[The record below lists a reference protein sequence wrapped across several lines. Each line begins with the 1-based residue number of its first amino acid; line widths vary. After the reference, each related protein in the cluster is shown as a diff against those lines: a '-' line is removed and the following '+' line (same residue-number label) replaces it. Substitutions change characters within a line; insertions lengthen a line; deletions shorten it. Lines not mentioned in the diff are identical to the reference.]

1 MYIVKKGQ
9 NIMKNK
15 ENKENK
21 ENKIIKE
28 KNKVDKKQIVSKIFA
43 FIMLILMIF
52 ASCSTCIYY
61 VVSTV
66 QK

>member
-15 ENKENK
+15 ENKDNK

-28 KNKVDKKQIVSKIFA
+28 KNKIDKRQVATKIFA

>member
-1 MYIVKKGQ
+1 
-9 NIMKNK
+9 MKNK

-21 ENKIIKE
+21 IVKERSKI
-28 KNKVDKKQIVSKIFA
+28 DKKQIVSKIFA
-43 FIMLILMIF
+43 FVMLLLMVF

-61 VVSTV
+61 VVSTI

>member
-9 NIMKNK
+9 NIMK
-15 ENKENK
+15 NK

>member
-1 MYIVKKGQ
+1 M
-9 NIMKNK
+9 MKNK

-21 ENKIIKE
+21 ENKVIKE
-28 KNKVDKKQIVSKIFA
+28 KNKIDKRQVATKIFA
-43 FIMLILMIF
+43 FVMLILMIF

-61 VVSTV
+61 VVTTI

>member
-15 ENKENK
+15 EN
-21 ENKIIKE
+21 KE

>member
-9 NIMKNK
+9 NIMK
-15 ENKENK
+15 NKENK

>member
-1 MYIVKKGQ
+1 MYIFRKGL
-9 NIMKNK
+9 IMMKNK

-21 ENKIIKE
+21 VIKE
-28 KNKVDKKQIVSKIFA
+28 KNKIDKRQVATKIFA
-43 FIMLILMIF
+43 FVMLILMLF

-61 VVSTV
+61 VVTTI

>member
-1 MYIVKKGQ
+1 
-9 NIMKNK
+9 MKNK
-15 ENKENK
+15 EN
-21 ENKIIKE
+21 KE

-61 VVSTV
+61 VVSNI